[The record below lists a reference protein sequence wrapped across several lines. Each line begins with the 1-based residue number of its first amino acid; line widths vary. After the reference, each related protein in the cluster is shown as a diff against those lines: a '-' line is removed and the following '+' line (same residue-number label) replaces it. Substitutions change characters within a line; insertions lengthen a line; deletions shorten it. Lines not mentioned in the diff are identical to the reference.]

1 MSPDQFFQL
10 ILNIQIWQIVKLLVC
25 LTLLFYTVFAFVII
39 RQVHLM
45 TDTVKLSLEWLLKT
59 VAFVHFIGAIFVLL
73 IAILIL

>member
-45 TDTVKLSLEWLLKT
+45 PDTVKLS
-59 VAFVHFIGAIFVLL
+59 
-73 IAILIL
+73 